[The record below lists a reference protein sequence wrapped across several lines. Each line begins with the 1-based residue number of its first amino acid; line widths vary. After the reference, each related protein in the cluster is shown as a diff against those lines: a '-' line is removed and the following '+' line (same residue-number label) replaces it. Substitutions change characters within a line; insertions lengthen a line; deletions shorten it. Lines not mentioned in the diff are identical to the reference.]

1 MIMSLE
7 EKKQEVIEDFSVYDE
22 WLDKYEYLIELGK
35 TLEAYPEEEKTE
47 DKLIKGCQ
55 SRVWLDYELKDGKL
69 YFRADSDAII
79 TKGIISLLL
88 SVYSGRTPSEI
99 AADDFD
105 FVEKIGL
112 KENLS
117 PTRANGLVSMID
129 TIKWIANDAA
139 AKEQMA
145 GQAGH
150 DENTQAGHDEN
161 TQAGHDENTQAGH
174 DGAVI
179 PGSTGNPSKDVLSAE
194 DVAALQPLYADVILA
209 LKQVYDP
216 EIPVNIYDLGLIYEL
231 NIDKDR
237 KVSIVMTFTAPNCP
251 MADEVMHE
259 VEDCVKR
266 VPGVTG
272 CSIEL
277 TFEPVW
283 DRSMLS
289 EEARVD
295 LGLDYEED
303 DYGKLS

>member
-1 MIMSLE
+1 MTLE

-88 SVYSGRTPSEI
+88 SVYSGRTPAEI

-129 TIKWIANDAA
+129 TIKWIANDTA

-150 DENTQAGHDEN
+150 DDNTQAGHDEK
-161 TQAGHDENTQAGH
+161 G
-174 DGAVI
+174 
-179 PGSTGNPSKDVLSAE
+179 VLSAE

-259 VEDCVKR
+259 VEDSVKR